1 MAWDFE
7 TEPAFQKELD
17 WIDALVREEV
27 EPLDHVLGNPYDI
40 HNPRNQKLVRP
51 LQAEVKKRKLW
62 ACHLGPELGGPGY
75 GQLKL
80 ALMNEI
86 LGRSRFAPTVFGC
99 QAPDTG
105 NAEILAHYGTSEQK
119 KKYLE
124 PLLNNDIV
132 SCFSMTEPHAG
143 ADPKMFKCR
152 AALDGDFWVINGEK
166 WFSSNA
172 RFASFLIAMVV
183 TDPDAPPYQKM
194 SMFLV
199 PSDTPGI
206 NILRNVGL
214 GTERE
219 EGEHAYIRYE
229 EVRVPRENLLGQRG
243 QGFEVAQTRLGG
255 GRIHHAMRTMGQV
268 KKAFDMM
275 CERVLS
281 RETQGEVLA
290 NKQMVQEQIADSWIE
305 MEQFR
310 LLVLRTAWRIDKYKD
325 YRKVRKDIAA
335 IKALMP
341 KVYHD
346 IVSRALRLHG
356 SLGLSNE
363 MPFSAQIVES
373 FMTSLADGPT
383 EIHKVTVARQVL
395 REYQAVDGLFP
406 SGHLLTLREKALQKY
421 AEVLELEIGN
431 Q

>member
-152 AALDGDFWVINGEK
+152 ATLDGDFWVINGEK

-172 RFASFLIAMVV
+172 RFAS
-183 TDPDAPPYQKM
+183 
-194 SMFLV
+194 
-199 PSDTPGI
+199 
-206 NILRNVGL
+206 
-214 GTERE
+214 
-219 EGEHAYIRYE
+219 
-229 EVRVPRENLLGQRG
+229 
-243 QGFEVAQTRLGG
+243 
-255 GRIHHAMRTMGQV
+255 RI
-268 KKAFDMM
+268 F
-275 CERVLS
+275 LS
-281 RETQGEVLA
+281 RLSRRLSSSGNRSPRCPTPYFLSSSVSASCALAKSSET
-290 NKQMVQEQIADSWIE
+290 SCS
-305 MEQFR
+305 
-310 LLVLRTAWRIDKYKD
+310 
-325 YRKVRKDIAA
+325 
-335 IKALMP
+335 
-341 KVYHD
+341 
-346 IVSRALRLHG
+346 SRR
-356 SLGLSNE
+356 
-363 MPFSAQIVES
+363 SASPIR
-373 FMTSLADGPT
+373 P
-383 EIHKVTVARQVL
+383 
-395 REYQAVDGLFP
+395 
-406 SGHLLTLREKALQKY
+406 
-421 AEVLELEIGN
+421 
-431 Q
+431 